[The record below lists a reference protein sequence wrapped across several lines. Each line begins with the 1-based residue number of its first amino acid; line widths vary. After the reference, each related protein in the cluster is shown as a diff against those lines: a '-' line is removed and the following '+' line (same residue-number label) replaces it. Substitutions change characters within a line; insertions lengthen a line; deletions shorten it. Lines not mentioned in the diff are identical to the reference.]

1 MLCGEYAAFERAR
14 LGNSAFSIL
23 PPGLTRLQCQRHVRR
38 WRITAIETLRLDEFP
53 NICWVEV
60 HTDAGLVGLGESFF
74 GSRAI
79 EAAMHETVAPQVLG
93 QDALAIE
100 KHSRRLLQNYVGF
113 NSTGAE
119 IRAASAFD
127 IALWDLFGK
136 ATAQPVYQLLGGK
149 VRDDLRAYN
158 TCAGYRYVRAKPIQD
173 TRNWGLN
180 EDGPYEDLDGFL
192 HHADELAESLL
203 DEGYTGMKIWP
214 FDFAAETNGGTDI
227 SVDELKKALEPFEKV
242 RKRVGDRMH
251 LHVELHSMWQLP
263 AALKIARALEQFE
276 PYWFEDPV
284 KMSNIDAIRTF
295 KDATRIWTT
304 ASETLSTRW
313 GFRELFEKRAAD
325 VCMLDVGWCGGLSEA
340 KKIATM
346 AECYELPL
354 APHDCT
360 GPVLLTAAVHLAIS
374 CPNTLVQEVVR
385 AFYFGWYRELV
396 EDLPPLDRGRIKPLD
411 KPGLGVSLRPSTRER
426 PDAHRV
432 VSAL

>member
-1 MLCGEYAAFERAR
+1 MK
-14 LGNSAFSIL
+14 
-23 PPGLTRLQCQRHVRR
+23 
-38 WRITAIETLRLDEFP
+38 ITKIETLRLDEFP

-60 HTDAGLVGLGESFF
+60 HTDAGLVGLGETFF
-74 GSRAI
+74 GARAV

-100 KHSRRLLQNYVGF
+100 RHSRRLLQNYVGF

-136 ATAQPVYQLLGGK
+136 ATGMPVYQLLGGK
-149 VRDDLRAYN
+149 MRDDLRTYN
-158 TCAGYRYVRAKPIQD
+158 TCAGYKYVRAKPIQR
-173 TRNWGLN
+173 TENWGLG
-180 EDGPYEDLDGFL
+180 EQGGPYEDLDGFL
-192 HHADELAESLL
+192 NRADELAESLI

-214 FDFAAETNGGTDI
+214 LDFAAEATGGTDI
-227 SVDELKKALEPFEKV
+227 SVEDLKRGIEPFEKI
-242 RKRVGDRMH
+242 RKRVGDRID
-251 LHVELHSMWQLP
+251 LHVELHSLWQLP
-263 AALKIARALEQFE
+263 AALKIARALEPLE

-284 KMSNIDAIRTF
+284 KMSNIDAVKAF
-295 KDATRIWTT
+295 KDSTRIWTT

-325 VCMLDVGWCGGLSEA
+325 VCMLDIGWCGGLSEA

-360 GPVLLTAAVHLAIS
+360 GPVLLTAAVHLSIAS
-374 CPNTLVQEVVR
+374 PNTLVQEVVR
-385 AFYFGWYRELV
+385 AFYFGWYQELV
-396 EDLPPLDRGRIKPLD
+396 EDLPPLVRGRIAPLD
-411 KPGLGVSLRPSTRER
+411 KPGLGVALRGATRIR
-426 PDAHRV
+426 ADAHRV
-432 VSAL
+432 TSAL